1 MELKNYLVELLSNII
16 HDKLE
21 LLSNTNKNM
30 NSIDDYK
37 RIEEL
42 FSDTA
47 NILKI
52 DNDDLRNV
60 LSKITDSDTVEEI
73 ISNIDMIK
81 IVVNGQNNG
90 LDLSLDDSQE
100 ALIKGVYE
108 IVNNFRTKIE
118 NENIETRKYLEDF
131 IDKCESLSNEIG
143 TGVVRDVETLD
154 SILVDSDVN
163 IDDIIKCKYEI
174 LRNNNKNYNLNLEGK
189 VKEEV
194 ELRIAFKK
202 LNIDLDSYSEIER
215 RILINYGDISN
226 IKALIDFISSNKL
239 EFSSRNL
246 FIVLLLSNVSN
257 LTKICE
263 ITDKYE
269 ININRLFMMPGVFIS
284 SKDPIETII
293 AENKTENDYY
303 IIEYL
308 ENIGAYFDNFINNIS
323 IVSNNRNVKECF
335 ESNMLAFIIPDM
347 NKNNTI
353 LEELTL
359 TDKEFSII
367 VINPFLATSI
377 SGFTESGL
385 SEYIKSN
392 PLRLTT
398 SYYRL
403 REINLRIVNA
413 RRNGNII
420 FRSLSDKK
428 NYWLAKNIT
437 VGENKDTEV
446 R

>member
-47 NILKI
+47 NILDI
-52 DNDDLRNV
+52 DDDDLRNV

-118 NENIETRKYLEDF
+118 NENIETRKYLEEF
-131 IDKCESLSNEIG
+131 ISKCESLSNEIG

-154 SILVDSDVN
+154 SILVDSNVN

-257 LTKICE
+257 ITKICE

-284 SKDPIETII
+284 SKDIIETII
-293 AENKTENDYY
+293 SENKDESDYY

-377 SGFTESGL
+377 SGFAESGL

-403 REINLRIVNA
+403 REINLRIINA
-413 RRNGNII
+413 RRNGNVI